1 MYLAYPG
8 LVVVSILMES
18 CVPQIILILDSYV
31 TSSTSE
37 DVTKVTTSRKRVR
50 VSKSPSKLEDATNH
64 TLTSQR
70 GMENTVCQPYS
81 SCIGSKI
88 CSLRLVQTQVRC
100 ASEVVLWSAT
110 GQVNLFQFCFSF
122 RPLFFD

>member
-64 TLTSQR
+64 TLTYPAKGAWKIQFA
-70 GMENTVCQPYS
+70 NHTV
-81 SCIGSKI
+81 
-88 CSLRLVQTQVRC
+88 LVLAVKFVR
-100 ASEVVLWSAT
+100 SGWYKLK
-110 GQVNLFQFCFSF
+110 
-122 RPLFFD
+122 